1 VIEPFA
7 ANWKKVGRAVDEIRS
22 EAGFSRRLKNIGHL
36 LAGNFGAAA
45 VSMGTVAIAARAL
58 SVERYGELA
67 LIVSFV
73 QAIERFCSF
82 QSWQPVI
89 RYGANLRESGRL
101 ADLGSLLKFAFLLDV
116 AAAIFGFALACALA
130 YAGAAVFGWSDG
142 VVIGVVIYASV
153 LLFAVTG
160 VPTGVLRLA
169 GKFREIAYF
178 QVVAMAVRLALCFA
192 AMLAGGGLITFL
204 AIWTAT
210 HILGHLLLIATGYG
224 MLGKINARDFLR
236 RPIGGISQRF
246 PKIWRFS
253 ILSNLSLSVRSSS
266 QQLDTLLVGAFAG
279 AGGAG
284 VYHIAK
290 RISKFALQAGQ
301 QVQAVV
307 FPDVAKLWAKGDI
320 KGFQR
325 VVTQTETLLVLICGA
340 GILATLLL
348 ADPVVRVLAGEDFAA
363 AAALLKVQIFAVAF
377 LLCGSVTRTG
387 LLCMGRESSV
397 LALAVVATIAF
408 FLSAAFLLPR
418 IGPIGANTAHVIQG
432 AILFAGLLA
441 MFRTA
446 SGRAVADPSSTPPTN
461 KDRVDRGDIDA

>member
-7 ANWKKVGRAVDEIRS
+7 ESWKKFGRAVDEIRS
-22 EAGFSRRLKNIGHL
+22 ETGFGRRLKNIGHL

-58 SVERYGELA
+58 GVERYGELA
-67 LIVSFV
+67 LIVTFV

-89 RYGANLRESGRL
+89 RYGANLHESGRL
-101 ADLGSLLKFAFLLDV
+101 DDLRSLLKFAFFLDV
-116 AAAIFGFALACALA
+116 GAALFGFALASTLA
-130 YAGAAVFGWSDG
+130 YAGAAAFGWSEGALTG
-142 VVIGVVIYASV
+142 VIIYASV

-178 QVVAMAVRLALCFA
+178 QVVAMGVRLVLCVA
-192 AMLAGGGLITFL
+192 AMLMGGGLIAFL

-224 MLGKINARDFLR
+224 MLGKIGARDFLR
-236 RPIGGISQRF
+236 RPIGKISRRF

-253 ILSNLSLSVRSSS
+253 VLANLSLSVRSSS

-320 KGFQR
+320 RGFQR
-325 VVTQTETLLVLICGA
+325 VVTQTETLLVLICGL
-340 GILATLLL
+340 GILATLFL
-348 ADPVVRVLAGEDFAA
+348 ADPVVRLLAGEDFTA

-397 LALAVVATIAF
+397 FALAVVATIAF
-408 FLSAAFLLPR
+408 FISAAVLLPR
-418 IGPIGANTAHVIQG
+418 IGPMGANAAHVIQG

-441 MFRTA
+441 MFRAASKREAAAPRTA
-446 SGRAVADPSSTPPTN
+446 PPPN
-461 KDRVDRGDIDA
+461 KDLVDRGDFDP